1 MYNQAELKN
10 EWSLFLDR
18 DGVINKRIIG
28 GYVQKPE
35 ELEFLPGSLKALQL
49 LSNIFKYVFIVTNQ
63 QGIGKGLMNLE
74 DLRVVHRQ
82 MLGKIKANG
91 GRIDSIFF
99 CPDLATKSPNCRK
112 PGLAM
117 AQMAKKEFPTI
128 DFKKSYMVGD
138 SKSDIEFGQNAE
150 MQCAFIIA
158 ETTEKSAI
166 PFAVPVYPSLL
177 DFVNHLKSN

>member
-1 MYNQAELKN
+1 MINQTELKN

-18 DGVINKRIIG
+18 DGVINKRIMG

-35 ELEFLPGSLKALQL
+35 EFDFLPGSLEAIKQL
-49 LSNIFKYVFIVTNQ
+49 SSIFKYIFIVTNQ
-63 QGIGKGLMNLE
+63 QGIGKGLMSVE

-82 MLGKIKANG
+82 MQGEVKANG
-91 GRIDSIFF
+91 GHIDRIFF
-99 CPDLATKSPNCRK
+99 CPDLATKTPNCRK

-117 AQMAKKEFPTI
+117 AQMAKREFPII

-150 MQCAFIIA
+150 MQCAFIVSKDMD
-158 ETTEKSAI
+158 KSTV

-177 DFVNHLKSN
+177 DFVKHLKSS

>member
-1 MYNQAELKN
+1 MLNQTELKN

-18 DGVINKRIIG
+18 DGVINKRILG
-28 GYVQKPE
+28 GYVQKPDAF
-35 ELEFLPGSLKALQL
+35 EFLPGSLEAIKQL
-49 LSNIFKYVFIVTNQ
+49 SSIFKYIFIVTNQ
-63 QGIGKGLMNLE
+63 QGIGKGLMSLE

-82 MLGKIKANG
+82 MLGEIKANG
-91 GRIDSIFF
+91 GRIDRIFF
-99 CPDLATKSPNCRK
+99 CPDLAEKSPNCRK

-150 MQCAFIIA
+150 MQCAFIVSKDM
-158 ETTEKSAI
+158 EKSTI
-166 PFAVPVYPSLL
+166 PFNVPVFPSLL
-177 DFVNHLKSN
+177 DFANHLKSN

>member
-1 MYNQAELKN
+1 MLNQAEFKS

-18 DGVINKRIIG
+18 DGVINKRIMG
-28 GYVQKPE
+28 GYIQKPDKF
-35 ELEFLPGSLKALQL
+35 EFLPGTLEAIKE
-49 LSNIFKYVFIVTNQ
+49 LSSIFKYIFIVTNQ
-63 QGIGKGLMNLE
+63 QGIGKGLMNTE

-82 MLGKIKANG
+82 MLGVIKENG
-91 GRIDSIFF
+91 GHIDRIFF

-138 SKSDIEFGQNAE
+138 TKSDIEFGQNAE
-150 MQCAFIIA
+150 MQCAFIISE
-158 ETTEKSAI
+158 ETDKSAI
-166 PFAVPVYPSLL
+166 PFAVPVFPSLL
-177 DFVNHLKSN
+177 HFVKHLKSN